1 MNYLTIGYDCSPAVA
16 LRNMNLRKFALPFD
30 WVQSNIHAI
39 ERCFQDNFAKYH
51 TGLYFNE
58 RKTRMIDA
66 YGFQFPHDYP
76 LLNIDELL
84 GPAAVELT
92 PESVIPGEGAYEEKQ
107 IVENWQDYYD
117 IVKEKYNRRIER
129 FLDILHNPAPILV
142 LCRYPKEYVFCL
154 KKLFSKYYKKENI
167 YFINS
172 SHEAFENG
180 FMVNIHTE
188 KNGEWNETGIWQNAV
203 NKLINQYS

>member
-1 MNYLTIGYDCSPAVA
+1 MTIGYDCSPAFA

-30 WVQSNIHAI
+30 WVQSNCHAI

-51 TGLYFNE
+51 TGLYFNGK
-58 RKTRMIDA
+58 KTRLIDA

-92 PESVIPGEGAYEEKQ
+92 PESVIPSEGAYEEKQ

-117 IVKEKYNRRIER
+117 IVKEKYDRRIER

-142 LCRYPKEYVFCL
+142 LCRYPKEDVFYL
-154 KKLFSKYYKKENI
+154 KHLFSKYYNKENI
-167 YFINS
+167 YFINT
-172 SHEAFENG
+172 SHEEFEND
-180 FMVNIHTE
+180 FMLNIHTE
-188 KNGEWNETGIWQNAV
+188 KNGEWNDTTIWQNAV